1 MHETGSGN
9 PYGVQGLRRRGRTP
23 RRRASGTPRA
33 RYGTDAGP
41 PARPHDVL
49 GQTRL
54 ALDRS
59 DGQQTLRRRSA
70 ALLCVRRLRLRQL
83 SRVHSASKRQLTA
96 CHLGAHRVDSVLAL
110 FSQPHLW
117 GDSAMHALA
126 GTAFDAPCGAAPPCR
141 HEPAASSRLAWRPNS
156 SAGTCIQLPFF
167 RLRPFVPGHRAPAL
181 CCGLHSRPLVKS
193 SQRYTIGC
201 QCGLTLFRW
210 KPSDPLTRHPA

>member
-117 GDSAMHALA
+117 GDSAMHLPAPLLMRHAVLLLLA
-126 GTAFDAPCGAAPPCR
+126 GTSLPRRRALPGAPTAALAHASNCR
-141 HEPAASSRLAWRPNS
+141 FSGSGPLSRAIGRQPFAAVSIR
-156 SAGTCIQLPFF
+156 
-167 RLRPFVPGHRAPAL
+167 
-181 CCGLHSRPLVKS
+181 
-193 SQRYTIGC
+193 
-201 QCGLTLFRW
+201 
-210 KPSDPLTRHPA
+210 DPL